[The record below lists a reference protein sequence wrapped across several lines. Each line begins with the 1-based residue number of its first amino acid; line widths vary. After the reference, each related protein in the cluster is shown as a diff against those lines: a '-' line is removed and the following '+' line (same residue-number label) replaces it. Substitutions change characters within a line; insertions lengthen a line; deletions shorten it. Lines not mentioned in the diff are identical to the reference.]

1 MRKVVTCGN
10 KRRYILCDMDYN
22 LNFASKEYCVVL
34 YKTGIK
40 HLDYIYILSTLWLL
54 LRSW

>member
-1 MRKVVTCGN
+1 
-10 KRRYILCDMDYN
+10 MDYN